1 MQEVERLHGV
11 EGRREKE
18 EGEGIRRGG
27 GVGHWGKILP
37 NNRSKAP
44 RLHTVRHSS
53 QNTMRILLKNV
64 DFVYVQK
71 YGILLCTFLTICITQ
86 SILVIFLQCSSAK
99 LQFTSGCEELLQ
111 CGII

>member
-1 MQEVERLHGV
+1 MG
-11 EGRREKE
+11 
-18 EGEGIRRGG
+18 GG

-64 DFVYVQK
+64 DFVYVQ
-71 YGILLCTFLTICITQ
+71 
-86 SILVIFLQCSSAK
+86 
-99 LQFTSGCEELLQ
+99 
-111 CGII
+111 